1 MLRLRKFADDG
12 QGIAIITMFLIFG
25 GLMFIGLI
33 IMVFLMMDMLI
44 KNIIPIGIVIILA
57 MVLPVIVK
65 GWYYGKTGQPYSAK
79 EA

>member
-1 MLRLRKFADDG
+1 MFRLRKFVG
-12 QGIAIITMFLIFG
+12 NEQGLIGLLLIFG
-25 GLMFIGLI
+25 GLMFIGLM
-33 IMVFLMMDMLI
+33 IMVWLMVDMLI